1 MSRNLNLLEKRSPLQ
16 IQQKYIRTMAE
27 GILLDNGA
35 VGVIFK
41 KLTGLP
47 SAE

>member
-1 MSRNLNLLEKRSPLQ
+1 
-16 IQQKYIRTMAE
+16 MAE

-47 SAE
+47 SAEWWLRPGVLESDWLGSNLDSATWA